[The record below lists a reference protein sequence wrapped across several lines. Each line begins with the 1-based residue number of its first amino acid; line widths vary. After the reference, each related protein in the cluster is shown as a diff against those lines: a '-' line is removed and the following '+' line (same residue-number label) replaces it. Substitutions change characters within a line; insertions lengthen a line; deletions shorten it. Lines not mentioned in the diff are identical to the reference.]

1 MLDTVLFSYPLCL
14 RGDWLVYHAYD
25 FIDGFSALFGDG
37 NAVFP
42 KRSLPLGSVT
52 VDVLNLD
59 DALLSKLHASAL
71 TLHNEVAAFL
81 SDDYDAA
88 QEAFANSALQDFFS
102 LLIQFPVYRE
112 LDMNH
117 IPSFELL
124 RSYPDARERMRT
136 KGTEEYMQTRT
147 WLMHLHALVPMIRA
161 FRQRGEK
168 LLDENFSDVTERTP
182 SGYAKRLSEYFKHV
196 GFEYRFASDALEQE
210 DLNEEAFERMRKDY
224 RKELEREYFSS
235 HIPISVTY
243 RSLPHPKND
252 GDFLLAEE
260 VFFRDVGTFLS
271 LDLMRGLMA
280 GHLPRRCAHCG
291 RWFLLESGYD
301 IRYCENP
308 APGEPDKT
316 CRQVGAHRRE
326 ARLNSTDRIRK
337 EYRRVAN
344 RLKGQKFRRT
354 LSVDDWN
361 EYMRQAQDL
370 RDDAMEGKLTVD
382 ELAERFDAISARR
395 MKTK

>member
-1 MLDTVLFSYPLCL
+1 M
-14 RGDWLVYHAYD
+14 YHSYD

-37 NAVFP
+37 SVVFP
-42 KRSLPLGSVT
+42 KRSLPLGAVT

-59 DALLSKLHASAL
+59 DALLSKLHSAAL
-71 TLHNEVAAFL
+71 TLHTEVAAFL

-88 QEAFANSALQDFFS
+88 QEAFANNALQEFFS
-102 LLIQFPVYRE
+102 LLTQFPVYRE
-112 LDMNH
+112 LEMNR

-147 WLMHLHALVPMIRA
+147 WLLHLHALVPTIRA
-161 FRQRGEK
+161 FRQRAEK
-168 LLDENFSDVTERTP
+168 LLDENFSDVTERTA

-196 GFEYRFASDALEQE
+196 GFEYLLASDALEQE
-210 DLNEEAFERMRKDY
+210 DLTDEAFDRMRKDY
-224 RKELEREYFSS
+224 RTELERAYFPS
-235 HIPISVTY
+235 HIPIAVTY
-243 RSLPHPKND
+243 RTLPHPKRD
-252 GDFLLAEE
+252 GDFMLAEE
-260 VFFRDVGTFLS
+260 VYFRDVGAFLS
-271 LDLMRGLMA
+271 LDLMRAFMA

-301 IRYCENP
+301 IRYCDNP

-316 CRQVGAHRRE
+316 CRQVGAHRKE
-326 ARLNSTDRIRK
+326 ARLNSTDKIRE
-337 EYRRVAN
+337 EYRRVSN
-344 RLKGQKFRRT
+344 RLKGQKFRGT

-361 EYMRQAQDL
+361 EYMRQVQDL
-370 RDDAMEGKLTVD
+370 RDDAMEGRLTVE
-382 ELAERFDAISARR
+382 ELRAKYDTISARR

>member
-1 MLDTVLFSYPLCL
+1 M
-14 RGDWLVYHAYD
+14 YHVYD

-37 NAVFP
+37 SVVFP
-42 KRSLPLGSVT
+42 KRSLPLGAVT

-59 DALLSKLHASAL
+59 DALLSKLHSTAL

-102 LLIQFPVYRE
+102 LLTQFPVYRE
-112 LDMNH
+112 LEMKRT
-117 IPSFELL
+117 PGFELL
-124 RSYPDARERMRT
+124 RSYPDVRERMRT

-147 WLMHLHALVPMIRA
+147 WLFHLRALVPTIRA
-161 FRQRGEK
+161 FRQRAEK

-196 GFEYRFASDALEQE
+196 GFEYLFASDALEQE
-210 DLNEEAFERMRKDY
+210 DLYGEEFEQMRKDY
-224 RKELEREYFSS
+224 RKELERAYFPS
-235 HIPISVTY
+235 HIPIAVTY
-243 RSLPHPKND
+243 RTLPHPKEND
-252 GDFLLAEE
+252 AFLLAEE
-260 VFFRDVGTFLS
+260 VFFRDVGIFLS
-271 LDLMRGLMA
+271 LDLMRAFVA

-316 CRQVGAHRRE
+316 CRQVGAHRKE
-326 ARLNSTDRIRK
+326 ARLNSTDEIRE
-337 EYRRVAN
+337 EYQRVSN
-344 RLKGQKFRRT
+344 RLKSQKHRGT

-361 EYMRQAQDL
+361 DYMRQVQDL
-370 RDDAMEGKLTVD
+370 REDAMEGRLTVE
-382 ELAERFDAISARR
+382 ELKAQYDTISARR